1 MVIHSKTISRIE
13 RALWSKPRLYRDL
26 WRAVM
31 GPAAMALYN
40 ERYLPWLRKGL
51 RPFLDRRGRLSAD
64 GRAGD
69 CNRILQ
75 RLREEAEYGGL
86 FASFDRATEHHRA
99 MRRQL
104 ALWRVVEPLLAGGET
119 DGIERTWEELEQGN
133 DLRDYL
139 KAALRRERIL
149 LDRSPDLARAQEI
162 AFSREQEA
170 QRKTRKR

>member
-1 MVIHSKTISRIE
+1 
-13 RALWSKPRLYRDL
+13 
-26 WRAVM
+26 
-31 GPAAMALYN
+31 
-40 ERYLPWLRKGL
+40 
-51 RPFLDRRGRLSAD
+51 
-64 GRAGD
+64 
-69 CNRILQ
+69 
-75 RLREEAEYGGL
+75 
-86 FASFDRATEHHRA
+86 